1 MDFGLLAIQ
10 AILILI
16 VAFVYSNLGL
26 GGGIL
31 FVPILLSTGVASSHV
46 AVPISLMYTIAT
58 ATSSVINHRKR
69 GFVDFRLGKKLV
81 AGALIGAVLG
91 TFFTLFVLDE
101 QVFKA
106 LFTAILVLFGTYMLL
121 DWARNDRAV
130 DTDDDSK
137 LTPSRTAGVAAATTG
152 SGFLSGSMGIGGGLL
167 NVPLLVYGLGR
178 KTRKAIGTS
187 ALLIIPTALVGFS
200 AYVADLASLPGA
212 FMWPP
217 EFILIPLLVPVVFI
231 GAFLG
236 SRWGLEALRTRS
248 VTLIFILVLF
258 VAAAKLVFDLF
269 PR

>member
-137 LTPSRTAGVAAATTG
+137 LTPSRTAGE
-152 SGFLSGSMGIGGGLL
+152 IGRAH
-167 NVPLLVYGLGR
+167 V
-178 KTRKAIGTS
+178 
-187 ALLIIPTALVGFS
+187 
-200 AYVADLASLPGA
+200 
-212 FMWPP
+212 
-217 EFILIPLLVPVVFI
+217 
-231 GAFLG
+231 
-236 SRWGLEALRTRS
+236 
-248 VTLIFILVLF
+248 
-258 VAAAKLVFDLF
+258 
-269 PR
+269 